1 MSSKPAA
8 VTALRV
14 LHHVQPL
21 SPSNGGLLKAL
32 RVGKL
37 AERNAADE
45 DKDKN
50 VDKDKVESVDLR
62 ESEAEE
68 KSWT

>member
-8 VTALRV
+8 VTALQV
-14 LHHVQPL
+14 LHNVQPL
-21 SPSNGGLLKAL
+21 SPSSGVLLKAL
-32 RVGKL
+32 RVDEL

-45 DKDKN
+45 DKDED
-50 VDKDKVESVDLR
+50 VDKVEAIALR
-62 ESEAEE
+62 ELEAEG

>member
-1 MSSKPAA
+1 MGSRPAA

-14 LHHVQPL
+14 LHNVQPL
-21 SPSNGGLLKAL
+21 SPSNGVLLKAL

-45 DKDKN
+45 DEN
-50 VDKDKVESVDLR
+50 VDMNDGCLQPR
-62 ESEAEE
+62 N
-68 KSWT
+68 

>member
-14 LHHVQPL
+14 SHNVQPL
-21 SPSNGGLLKAL
+21 SPSNGVLLKAL

-45 DKDKN
+45 DQD
-50 VDKDKVESVDLR
+50 VDKVE
-62 ESEAEE
+62 AIA
-68 KSWT
+68 